1 MLTVGDD
8 ELAWET
14 TMTRRRRLPRNGTHA
29 GEASIAASR
38 LRVSGKAQAL
48 ALLERRVL
56 RNYIIANFYH
66 YIRVL
71 LKKTNLMIYNMLY
84 KI

>member
-1 MLTVGDD
+1 MGHMRGRQV
-8 ELAWET
+8 
-14 TMTRRRRLPRNGTHA
+14 
-29 GEASIAASR
+29 SR
-38 LRVSGKAQAL
+38 LAGSGFPGRPRH
-48 ALLERRVL
+48 LLERRVL

>member
-1 MLTVGDD
+1 VGDND
-8 ELAWET
+8 DASPEAAEEWD
-14 TMTRRRRLPRNGTHA
+14 TRRGRQV
-29 GEASIAASR
+29 SR
-38 LRVSGKAQAL
+38 LAGSGFPGRH
-48 ALLERRVL
+48 LLERRVL